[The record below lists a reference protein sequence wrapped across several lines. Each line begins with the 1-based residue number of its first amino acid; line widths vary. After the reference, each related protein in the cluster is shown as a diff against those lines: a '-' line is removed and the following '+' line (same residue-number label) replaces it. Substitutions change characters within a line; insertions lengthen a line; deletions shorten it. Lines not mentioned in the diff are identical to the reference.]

1 VAIDPQPATTPLLFS
16 ARPPATRPPH
26 RVVLVERPSR
36 TWTLAKL
43 AGLVTVTTLG
53 VALTA
58 AVVVG
63 AVVFAILNIGS
74 VG

>member
-1 VAIDPQPATTPLLFS
+1 MAINPQPATTPLPFS

-26 RVVLVERPSR
+26 RVVLVERPAR
-36 TWTLAKL
+36 AWTLAKL
-43 AGLVTVTTLG
+43 AGLVTVATLG

-63 AVVFAILNIGS
+63 AAALAILNIGS
-74 VG
+74 AG

>member
-1 VAIDPQPATTPLLFS
+1 MAINPQPATTPLLFS

-26 RVVLVERPSR
+26 RVVLVERTSR
-36 TWTLAKL
+36 AWTLAKL

-58 AVVVG
+58 AVVFG
-63 AVVFAILNIGS
+63 AAVFAILNIGS

>member
-1 VAIDPQPATTPLLFS
+1 VTINPQPATTPLLFS

-26 RVVLVERPSR
+26 RVMLVERTSPA
-36 TWTLAKL
+36 WTLAKL
-43 AGLVTVTTLG
+43 AGLLTVTTLG

-58 AVVVG
+58 AVVFG
-63 AVVFAILNIGS
+63 AAVFAILNIGS